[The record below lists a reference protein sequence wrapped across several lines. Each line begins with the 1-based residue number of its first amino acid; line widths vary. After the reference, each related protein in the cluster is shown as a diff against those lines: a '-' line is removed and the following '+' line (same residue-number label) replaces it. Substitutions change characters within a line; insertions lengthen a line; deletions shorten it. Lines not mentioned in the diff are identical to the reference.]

1 MEEALDA
8 HLKSL
13 QNKLVLLVKQNQQL
27 AKQNVSLQKETEQ
40 LRTTVIEKN
49 DLLQQ
54 LHQQMDILKLSTA
67 TLVPAEKKVLEKRI
81 DVYLAEIEKCIALL
95 NV

>member
-13 QNKLVLLVKQNQQL
+13 QSKLVLLVKQNQQL
-27 AKQNVSLQKETEQ
+27 AKQNVSLQKEAEQ
-40 LRTTVIEKN
+40 LRTTVTEKN

>member
-13 QNKLVLLVKQNQQL
+13 QSKLVLLVKQNQQL

-40 LRTTVIEKN
+40 LHTTVTEKN
-49 DLLQQ
+49 ELLQQ
-54 LHQQMDILKLSTA
+54 I
-67 TLVPAEKKVLEKRI
+67 
-81 DVYLAEIEKCIALL
+81 
-95 NV
+95 

>member
-40 LRTTVIEKN
+40 LRTTVTEKN

-54 LHQQMDILKLSTA
+54 LNQQMDILKLSTA

-81 DVYLAEIEKCIALL
+81 NVYLAEIEKCIALL